1 MKSGKLRTARTVAV
15 AALLLVIALALTGCG
30 EQKKYEQAARA
41 LVKAEY
47 FIALSPNIFP
57 SRTFISV
64 RWAVKQ
70 KA

>member
-1 MKSGKLRTARTVAV
+1 MSPGPA
-15 AALLLVIALALTGCG
+15 
-30 EQKKYEQAARA
+30 KKYEQAARA

-57 SRTFISV
+57 SRTFISAS
-64 RWAVKQ
+64 RAVKQ